1 MSESVLNRFLKY
13 VRYDTQSVRE
23 SDTEPSSAKELVLA
37 EELVRELK
45 DLGITDARIG
55 KGGVVYATIPA
66 TKGCEEC
73 PAVGFIAHMDTSPDA
88 SGTGVKPQILR
99 FTGDDVLLNAEK
111 NIVFPV
117 KNFPEIAKYK
127 GEDIVFTDGTT
138 LLGADD
144 KAGVA
149 AVMAMAEYITNHPEI
164 PHAKL
169 CIGFTP
175 DEEIAKG
182 TVNFDIAEFGAAYAY
197 TFDGGEAG
205 TLETENFNAATAV
218 VTVEGVGVHPGL
230 AKNKM
235 VNSLRYAAKFMEMLP
250 ADVSPECTEV
260 REGFIHPNMMQGN
273 VVKTVI
279 RILVRDH
286 DKALFE
292 EKKELLKTLVAKMNS
307 LCPQAPTTI
316 TIKDSYQNMKPYL
329 DKAPKVVEL
338 VRLAYEKA
346 GLTPIEEPIRGG
358 TDGARLSSLGLPCPN
373 VFTHGMK
380 AIKDTLI
387 IACIGT
393 PLGGLLA
400 VLIGYAATRLKV
412 RGHKTLETVSLLNY
426 TLPGTVVGIAYI
438 IAFNDKPLVLTG
450 TVWILVAA
458 YLFRYSSAGIR
469 NVIAALTQ
477 IDPSIEEASRS
488 LGASSFKTFTS
499 ITIPMVLPAVLAGM
513 RYLFIHSMTA
523 ISATIFLVSVHWT
536 LITTRIL
543 ECMTELQFA
552 QACAFSVV
560 LILLVFTASGLM
572 ALIARTLCRTGDNI
586 GAR

>member
-1 MSESVLNRFLKY
+1 MTNITLKGRDKTTQLTVLMLW
-13 VRYDTQSVRE
+13 
-23 SDTEPSSAKELVLA
+23 LL
-37 EELVRELK
+37 
-45 DLGITDARIG
+45 LGVF
-55 KGGVVYATIPA
+55 VVYPLARLLAMTFWADGGFTLANLKPFISSWYDRQA
-66 TKGCEEC
+66 AVNSILLGC
-73 PAVGFIAHMDTSPDA
+73 AVGA
-88 SGTGVKPQILR
+88 SGTVLGFIFAFAITRLAMPGWLKLVIGGVTILPLISPP
-99 FTGDDVLLNAEK
+99 FTSSIALTLSLGPNGILLQFFGLDNFNFYGFWGTFISETLTY
-111 NIVFPV
+111 FPV
-117 KNFPEIAKYK
+117 AFMTLSTILARIDPNL
-127 GEDIVFTDGTT
+127 EDAAYSLGASSFTVFRSVT
-138 LLGADD
+138 LLLAAPGITNAFLLVFSCSLADFATPQVLGGHSFPVLPTQAYLQITGMYDFKGGAALSFMLLIPALVVYGLQHYWISRKSYVTVSG
-144 KAGVA
+144 KAGGRSSIKGPGPLLSSV
-149 AVMAMAEYITNHPEI
+149 II
-164 PHAKL
+164 
-169 CIGFTP
+169 
-175 DEEIAKG
+175 G
-182 TVNFDIAEFGAAYAY
+182 TVVAVIAFICFIYAIIFLGSVIKVWGVNNTL
-197 TFDGGEAG
+197 TF
-205 TLETENFNAATAV
+205 EN
-218 VTVEGVGVHPGL
+218 
-230 AKNKM
+230 
-235 VNSLRYAAKFMEMLP
+235 
-250 ADVSPECTEV
+250 
-260 REGFIHPNMMQGN
+260 
-273 VVKTVI
+273 
-279 RILVRDH
+279 
-286 DKALFE
+286 
-292 EKKELLKTLVAKMNS
+292 
-307 LCPQAPTTI
+307 
-316 TIKDSYQNMKPYL
+316 
-329 DKAPKVVEL
+329 
-338 VRLAYEKA
+338 YEY
-346 GLTPIEEPIRGG
+346 
-358 TDGARLSSLGLPCPN
+358 

>member
-1 MSESVLNRFLKY
+1 MTNLSLKGRDKTTQLTVLMLWLLLGVFVVYPLARLLAMTFWADGGFTLANLKPFISSWYDRQAAVNSILLGCAVGAAGTVLGFIFAFAVTRLAMPGWLKLVIGGVTILPLISPPFTSSIALTLSLGPNGILLQFFGLDNFNFYGFWGTFISETLTYFPVAFMTLSTIL
-13 VRYDTQSVRE
+13 
-23 SDTEPSSAKELVLA
+23 
-37 EELVRELK
+37 
-45 DLGITDARIG
+45 ARIDPNLEDAAYSLG
-55 KGGVVYATIPA
+55 ASSFTVFRSVTLPLAAPGIANAFLLVFSCSLADFATPQVLGGHSLPVLPTQAYLQITGMYDFKGGAALSFMLLIPALVVYGLQHYWISRKSYVT
-66 TKGCEEC
+66 
-73 PAVGFIAHMDTSPDA
+73 V
-88 SGTGVKPQILR
+88 SG
-99 FTGDDVLLNAEK
+99 
-111 NIVFPV
+111 
-117 KNFPEIAKYK
+117 
-127 GEDIVFTDGTT
+127 
-138 LLGADD
+138 
-144 KAGVA
+144 KAGGRSSIKGPGPLLSSV
-149 AVMAMAEYITNHPEI
+149 II
-164 PHAKL
+164 
-169 CIGFTP
+169 
-175 DEEIAKG
+175 G
-182 TVNFDIAEFGAAYAY
+182 TVVAVIAFICFIYAIIFLGSVIKVWGVNNTL
-197 TFDGGEAG
+197 TF
-205 TLETENFNAATAV
+205 EN
-218 VTVEGVGVHPGL
+218 
-230 AKNKM
+230 
-235 VNSLRYAAKFMEMLP
+235 
-250 ADVSPECTEV
+250 
-260 REGFIHPNMMQGN
+260 
-273 VVKTVI
+273 
-279 RILVRDH
+279 
-286 DKALFE
+286 
-292 EKKELLKTLVAKMNS
+292 
-307 LCPQAPTTI
+307 
-316 TIKDSYQNMKPYL
+316 
-329 DKAPKVVEL
+329 
-338 VRLAYEKA
+338 YEY
-346 GLTPIEEPIRGG
+346 
-358 TDGARLSSLGLPCPN
+358 

-499 ITIPMVLPAVLAGM
+499 ITIPMVLPAILAGM